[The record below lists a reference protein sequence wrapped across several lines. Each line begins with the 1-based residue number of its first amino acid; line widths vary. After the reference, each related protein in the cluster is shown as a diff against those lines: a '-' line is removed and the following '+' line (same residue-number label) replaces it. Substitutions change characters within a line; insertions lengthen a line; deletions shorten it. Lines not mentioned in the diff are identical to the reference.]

1 MTRRRV
7 PRDSGVTR
15 RCFLGAA
22 AGAAAG
28 GIALGATAPQ
38 RAGSGA
44 VAAGKK
50 WKTRPLVLY
59 QSGDICEEVR
69 GERGTGKDLAG
80 LGLISKGV
88 SRIQFD
94 GKSYSVER
102 EGLYRFML
110 LPVSLRN
117 VISVRS
123 ERSLVPLIMAVSAL
137 HVHGNRHSAESVE
150 ALKKRLLVEPWV
162 SIICGHIAQLTS
174 QILSAEGYKTRNV
187 GTSTLEEPNGYNDG
201 HAMFEVYWPE
211 AGKWILVDADVGLL
225 FKADGQFLGAEEV
238 ARRVKEDR
246 RPEFFVLAQKA
257 AVIDPFFLRSDDGY
271 NYALES
277 RWLLATPEGKWRW
290 YRRVMQRITIEGRK

>member
-1 MTRRRV
+1 MTMTCVSCYSKLNRRH
-7 PRDSGVTR
+7 
-15 RCFLGAA
+15 FLGAA
-22 AGAAAG
+22 AGAAASG
-28 GIALGATAPQ
+28 TALGAAAPEGT
-38 RAGSGA
+38 RNATVSPER
-44 VAAGKK
+44 K

-59 QSGDICEEVR
+59 QSGDVCDEVR
-69 GERGTGKDLAG
+69 GESGTGKDLAD

-88 SRIQFD
+88 SRVQFQ
-94 GKSYSVER
+94 GKTYSVER

-123 ERSLVPLIMAVSAL
+123 ERSLIPLLMALSAL
-137 HVHGNRHSAESVE
+137 HVHGNRHSGESVE
-150 ALKKRLLVEPWV
+150 TLKKRLLVEPWV
-162 SIICGHIAQLTS
+162 SIICGHIAQLAS
-174 QILSAEGYKTRNV
+174 QVLSAEGYKTRKV

-211 AGKWILVDADVGLL
+211 TGKWILVDADVGLL

-238 ARRVKEDR
+238 ARRVQEDR

-257 AVIDPFFLRSDDGY
+257 AVIDPFFLRSDGY

-290 YRRVMQRITIEGRK
+290 YRRVMQRITIEGQK

>member
-1 MTRRRV
+1 
-7 PRDSGVTR
+7 
-15 RCFLGAA
+15 
-22 AGAAAG
+22 
-28 GIALGATAPQ
+28 
-38 RAGSGA
+38 
-44 VAAGKK
+44 
-50 WKTRPLVLY
+50 
-59 QSGDICEEVR
+59 
-69 GERGTGKDLAG
+69 LAD
-80 LGLISKGV
+80 LGLISKGI
-88 SRIQFD
+88 SRIQFQ
-94 GKSYSVER
+94 GKTYSVER

-123 ERSLVPLIMAVSAL
+123 ERSLIPLLMALSAL

-162 SIICGHIAQLTS
+162 SIICGHIAQLAG
-174 QILSAEGYKTRNV
+174 QVLSAEGYKTRKV

-225 FKADGQFLGAEEV
+225 FKADGQFLDAEEV
-238 ARRVKEDR
+238 ARRVQEDR

-257 AVIDPFFLRSDDGY
+257 AVIDPFFLRSDGY